1 MLIFWGSVN
10 CYIVRWILKYWST
23 RHQGDFVMIVVVI
36 DCCISELCRHKTSQ
50 QHNSVGSG
58 PLMLIFWGSVNCYIF
73 RWLPRFWST
82 RHQGDFGMIVVVIDC
97 CISELCRHKTS
108 QQHNSVSSRPLM
120 LIFWGSVNC
129 YIFRW
134 LLKYWSMKH
143 WGDFGMTVIVID
155 CCISELSCHT
165 TLQQHNSVGSCP
177 MMLIFWGSVDCYI
190 FRWLLKYW
198 STKHWGDFGMTV
210 VAIDDC
216 ISNFENCYLVC
227 CCELLLEGIF
237 GIPLGGLGAQVW
249 IFSRVSLPFA
259 AGHFSNKNCVILEW
273 RRNARKSMEE
283 AWWMISQC
291 RFWLSKK
298 WTECPPT
305 TRNPT

>member
-1 MLIFWGSVN
+1 M
-10 CYIVRWILKYWST
+10 T
-23 RHQGDFVMIVVVI
+23 VVVI
-36 DCCISELCRHKTSQ
+36 DCCISELC
-50 QHNSVGSG
+50 
-58 PLMLIFWGSVNCYIF
+58 P
-73 RWLPRFWST
+73 
-82 RHQGDFGMIVVVIDC
+82 
-97 CISELCRHKTS
+97 HKTS

-129 YIFRW
+129 YIVRW

-143 WGDFGMTVIVID
+143 WGDFVMTVIVID

-249 IFSRVSLPFA
+249 IFSRVRYLSLPDTFPTKIA
-259 AGHFSNKNCVILEW
+259 SFGNDEGMHEKVWKKPDEWFRSVDSGCQKSGQNVHQLHEIL
-273 RRNARKSMEE
+273 RK
-283 AWWMISQC
+283 
-291 RFWLSKK
+291 
-298 WTECPPT
+298 CPFIMD
-305 TRNPT
+305 